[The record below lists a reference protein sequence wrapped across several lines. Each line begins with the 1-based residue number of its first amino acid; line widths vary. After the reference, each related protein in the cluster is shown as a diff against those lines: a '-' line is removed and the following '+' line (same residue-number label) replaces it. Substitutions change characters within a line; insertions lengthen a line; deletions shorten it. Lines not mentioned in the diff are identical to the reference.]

1 MPIHAICAILL
12 GPFYANFMPLYAIS
26 YFFTLFFTVY
36 NSNDSKELVG
46 EVVENLLT
54 SIVTIN
60 KKQVETCS
68 ITETKTE
75 TKTESKTETKTEETQ
90 KQKQTALF
98 VPLQDVF
105 QNTPLSSFS
114 CTGCSKSY
122 SIKDSFSL
130 DLKCQTML
138 ISCSQ
143 CSWWTRRKIATSSK
157 SY

>member
-1 MPIHAICAILL
+1 MKFSFLVLSDKILTNNIKL
-12 GPFYANFMPLYAIS
+12 CHFILIYTF
-26 YFFTLFFTVY
+26 FFTVY

-54 SIVTIN
+54 SIVTID

-68 ITETKTE
+68 RTESETETKTD
-75 TKTESKTETKTEETQ
+75 ETQ
-90 KQKQTALF
+90 KEKQTALF

-138 ISCSQ
+138 ILCSQ
-143 CSWWTRRKIATSSK
+143 CSWWTRRKIATTSK

>member
-1 MPIHAICAILL
+1 MPINIIFANCMLILCHFIL
-12 GPFYANFMPLYAIS
+12 FY
-26 YFFTLFFTVY
+26 TFFTVY

-54 SIVTIN
+54 SIVTID

-68 ITETKTE
+68 RTESETE
-75 TKTESKTETKTEETQ
+75 TKTESKTETKTAETQ
-90 KQKQTALF
+90 KEKQTALF

-138 ISCSQ
+138 ILCSQ
-143 CSWWTRRKIATSSK
+143 CSWWTRRKIATTSK

>member
-1 MPIHAICAILL
+1 M
-12 GPFYANFMPLYAIS
+12 PFYTNLHF
-26 YFFTLFFTVY
+26 FFTVY

-54 SIVTIN
+54 SIVTI
-60 KKQVETCS
+60 ETKTES
-68 ITETKTE
+68 ETKTE
-75 TKTESKTETKTEETQ
+75 TKTDETQ
-90 KQKQTALF
+90 KEKQTALF

-143 CSWWTRRKIATSSK
+143 CSWWTRRKIATTSK

>member
-1 MPIHAICAILL
+1 
-12 GPFYANFMPLYAIS
+12 MPLPFHTIYN
-26 YFFTLFFTVY
+26 FFTVY

-68 ITETKTE
+68 RTESETETKTE
-75 TKTESKTETKTEETQ
+75 TETESKTETKTEETQ
-90 KQKQTALF
+90 KEKQTALF

-105 QNTPLSSFS
+105 QNTPLSSFT

-138 ISCSQ
+138 ILCSQ

>member
-1 MPIHAICAILL
+1 
-12 GPFYANFMPLYAIS
+12 MPLYAIS
-26 YFFTLFFTVY
+26 YYFTLFFTVY

-54 SIVTIN
+54 SIVTID

-68 ITETKTE
+68 RTESETE
-75 TKTESKTETKTEETQ
+75 TKTESETKTDETQ
-90 KQKQTALF
+90 KEKQTALF

-138 ISCSQ
+138 ILCSQ
-143 CSWWTRRKIATSSK
+143 CSWWTRRKIATTSK

>member
-1 MPIHAICAILL
+1 MPFQTILH
-12 GPFYANFMPLYAIS
+12 F
-26 YFFTLFFTVY
+26 FFTVY

-60 KKQVETCS
+60 KKQVETCNS
-68 ITETKTE
+68 RTESETETKTE
-75 TKTESKTETKTEETQ
+75 TESKTGTETKETQ
-90 KQKQTALF
+90 KEKQTALF

>member
-1 MPIHAICAILL
+1 M
-12 GPFYANFMPLYAIS
+12 
-26 YFFTLFFTVY
+26 
-36 NSNDSKELVG
+36 
-46 EVVENLLT
+46 VENLLT

-68 ITETKTE
+68 RTESETE
-75 TKTESKTETKTEETQ
+75 TKTESKTETETKTEETQ
-90 KQKQTALF
+90 KGKQTALF

-105 QNTPLSSFS
+105 QKTPLSSFS

-138 ISCSQ
+138 ILCSQ

>member
-1 MPIHAICAILL
+1 M
-12 GPFYANFMPLYAIS
+12 
-26 YFFTLFFTVY
+26 
-36 NSNDSKELVG
+36 
-46 EVVENLLT
+46 VENLLT

-60 KKQVETCS
+60 KKQVETWS
-68 ITETKTE
+68 RTESETE
-75 TKTESKTETKTEETQ
+75 TKTESKTESETETKTETKTEETQ
-90 KQKQTALF
+90 KEKQTALF

-138 ISCSQ
+138 ILCSQ
-143 CSWWTRRKIATSSK
+143 CSWWTRRKIATTSK

>member
-1 MPIHAICAILL
+1 MSFNTIL
-12 GPFYANFMPLYAIS
+12 P
-26 YFFTLFFTVY
+26 FFTVY

-54 SIVTIN
+54 SIVTID

-68 ITETKTE
+68 RTETE
-75 TKTESKTETKTEETQ
+75 TKTESKTESETKTETETKTESKTEETQ
-90 KQKQTALF
+90 KEKQTALF

-138 ISCSQ
+138 ILCSQ

>member
-1 MPIHAICAILL
+1 
-12 GPFYANFMPLYAIS
+12 MPLFANNFNFHTIN
-26 YFFTLFFTVY
+26 FTLFLTVY

-54 SIVTIN
+54 SIVTID

-68 ITETKTE
+68 RTETE
-75 TKTESKTETKTEETQ
+75 TKTESKTESETETKTESETKTDETQ
-90 KQKQTALF
+90 KEKQTALF

-138 ISCSQ
+138 ILCSQ
-143 CSWWTRRKIATSSK
+143 CSWWTRRKIATTSK

>member
-1 MPIHAICAILL
+1 M
-12 GPFYANFMPLYAIS
+12 
-26 YFFTLFFTVY
+26 
-36 NSNDSKELVG
+36 
-46 EVVENLLT
+46 VENLLT

-68 ITETKTE
+68 RTESETETETKTE
-75 TKTESKTETKTEETQ
+75 TESKTETKTEETQ

-138 ISCSQ
+138 ILCSQ
-143 CSWWTRRKIATSSK
+143 CSWWTRRKIATTSK

>member
-1 MPIHAICAILL
+1 M
-12 GPFYANFMPLYAIS
+12 PFY
-26 YFFTLFFTVY
+26 TFFTVY

-75 TKTESKTETKTEETQ
+75 TESKTETKTETKPESKTETKTEETQ

>member
-1 MPIHAICAILL
+1 MPINVIFANCMLILCH
-12 GPFYANFMPLYAIS
+12 FYAIS
-26 YFFTLFFTVY
+26 HYLTLFFTVY
-36 NSNDSKELVG
+36 NLNDSKELVG

-60 KKQVETCS
+60 KNQAKTCS
-68 ITETKTE
+68 ITESETE
-75 TKTESKTETKTEETQ
+75 TESKTETKTEETQ
-90 KQKQTALF
+90 KEKQTALF

-138 ISCSQ
+138 ILCSQ
-143 CSWWTRRKIATSSK
+143 CSWWTRRKIATTSK

>member
-1 MPIHAICAILL
+1 MLILCH
-12 GPFYANFMPLYAIS
+12 FYAIS
-26 YFFTLFFTVY
+26 HYLTLFFTVY
-36 NSNDSKELVG
+36 NLNDSKELVG

-60 KKQVETCS
+60 KKQVETCNS
-68 ITETKTE
+68 RTESETETKTE
-75 TKTESKTETKTEETQ
+75 TESKTGTGTGTKETQ
-90 KQKQTALF
+90 KEKQTALF

-138 ISCSQ
+138 ILCSQ
-143 CSWWTRRKIATSSK
+143 CSWWTRRKIATTSK